1 MERPVKERLVGAT
14 ILVAL
19 IVLIVPELLSGSKR
33 PATAPPSAG
42 SSAPTRSVSVDLTT
56 NRATSAPQAAESA
69 SAASAPAP
77 AIAAPQAATAGG
89 DAPAAGAVTGVP
101 PTVSTLRAQAGSTAA
116 LETAPPAPNL
126 PAADAAATSASPA
139 GAGGHGWTVQLG
151 SFASRANAEKLVHQL
166 KATGSV
172 VYVTSSGSGP
182 SLRYRVRTGPL
193 PDRAAAERAAA
204 KLKAAGHTVTIV
216 TPAS

>member
-56 NRATSAPQAAESA
+56 NRSTSAPQTADLA
-69 SAASAPAP
+69 SAASAPAS
-77 AIAAPQAATAGG
+77 ATAAPEAATAGG
-89 DAPAAGAVTGVP
+89 DAPSAGAVTAAP
-101 PTVSTLRAQAGSTAA
+101 PTVSTLRAQAGSTRA
-116 LETAPPAPNL
+116 LETRPPAPNS
-126 PAADAAATSASPA
+126 PAETATSSSPEGAAAR
-139 GAGGHGWTVQLG
+139 GWTVQLG
-151 SFASRANAEKLVHQL
+151 SFVNRANAEKLVHQL
-166 KATGSV
+166 KATGAV

-204 KLKAAGHTVTIV
+204 KLKAAGHAGTIV